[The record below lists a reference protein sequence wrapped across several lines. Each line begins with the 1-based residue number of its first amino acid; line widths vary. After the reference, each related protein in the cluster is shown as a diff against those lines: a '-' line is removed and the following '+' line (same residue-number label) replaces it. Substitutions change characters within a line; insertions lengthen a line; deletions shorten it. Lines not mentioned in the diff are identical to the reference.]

1 MNSDE
6 LIKAVN
12 FLESDKGLE
21 RDLIFSSIEKGIR
34 LAIIKKYGID
44 PDSDDARQVLVTV
57 ERNKGNVKAQMLVRN
72 EAGVAS
78 IKVLAP
84 EELGR
89 IAAQSAKQQMIQS
102 FREAESDDVFERFKP
117 RIGDL
122 VTGQVKRI
130 DRHVATVVLD
140 NDRNVEAIMPLTE
153 QIRGE
158 THHENERIKAV
169 LLEVK
174 KVGNRVKIVLSRT
187 HPDFVRRLFEEEI
200 PEVADHTIEIRAVAR
215 EAGNRAK
222 VAVSSID
229 QKVDPVGACVG
240 MKGSRIKNI
249 VEELNGERIDIVR
262 WNDSLQVLIPNA
274 LQPAGIAEVQL
285 YPRLGRAIVL
295 VQEDQLSL
303 AIGKR
308 GQNVRLASKLVG
320 WDIEIMTYDELNRS
334 LDKSQ
339 LLFQHIPG
347 LPDSLIESIITEGF
361 FDYEDLG
368 YSMDPAEIVE
378 LSEDTLTMEEADE
391 IIAFAKER
399 SDDIEFIVENLEGVT
414 VNETDVYLFPR
425 LKRALVQVRENQL
438 ADAESQKDRL
448 TRITGRLPGWEA
460 VITTRDGYDQALQK
474 ARHWF
479 PQVPGLDETL
489 PGLLLAE
496 GFLTYRDLRS
506 IDPDYLISLSGNSLT
521 QEDAE
526 SAMQYVTEWADEMDQ
541 SVWQPL
547 QEEEVPEEEAEI
559 SQPDSES
566 PMSFDGLFSGEEPT
580 APSETPE
587 EVVSDAPAADQPEA

>member
-21 RDLIFSSIEKGIR
+21 RDLIFASIEKGIR
-34 LAIIKKYGID
+34 LAILRKYKIEEE
-44 PDSDDARQVLVTV
+44 AEEAKHVKVTI
-57 ERNKGNVKAQMLVRN
+57 ERGKGTVKAQMQVLDA
-72 EAGVAS
+72 AGNPT
-78 IKVLAP
+78 IRELEP

-102 FREAESDDVFERFKP
+102 FREAESEDVFERYKP
-117 RIGDL
+117 RVGDL
-122 VTGQVKRI
+122 VTGQIKRL
-130 DRHVATVVLD
+130 DRHVATVTLD

-229 QKVDPVGACVG
+229 MKVDPVGACVG

-262 WNDSLQVLIPNA
+262 WNDSLQVLVPNA
-274 LQPAGIAEVQL
+274 LQPAEVEEVIL
-285 YPRLGRAIVL
+285 CPMLGRVIVL
-295 VQEDQLSL
+295 VKDDQLSL

-320 WDIEIMTYDELNRS
+320 WDIDIMTRDELNEK
-334 LDKSQ
+334 LDKS
-339 LLFQHIPG
+339 LEAFSSIPG
-347 LPDSLIESIITEGF
+347 AP
-361 FDYEDLG
+361 
-368 YSMDPAEIVE
+368 P
-378 LSEDTLTMEEADE
+378 
-391 IIAFAKER
+391 KW
-399 SDDIEFIVENLEGVT
+399 
-414 VNETDVYLFPR
+414 PR
-425 LKRALVQVRENQL
+425 
-438 ADAESQKDRL
+438 
-448 TRITGRLPGWEA
+448 T
-460 VITTRDGYDQALQK
+460 
-474 ARHWF
+474 
-479 PQVPGLDETL
+479 
-489 PGLLLAE
+489 
-496 GFLTYRDLRS
+496 
-506 IDPDYLISLSGNSLT
+506 
-521 QEDAE
+521 
-526 SAMQYVTEWADEMDQ
+526 
-541 SVWQPL
+541 
-547 QEEEVPEEEAEI
+547 
-559 SQPDSES
+559 
-566 PMSFDGLFSGEEPT
+566 
-580 APSETPE
+580 
-587 EVVSDAPAADQPEA
+587 

>member
-21 RDLIFSSIEKGIR
+21 RDLIFASIEKGIR

-44 PDSDDARQVLVTV
+44 PESEDANQVKVTV
-57 ERNKGNVKAQMLVRN
+57 ERGKGSVKAQMLVRDS
-72 EAGVAS
+72 AGNPV
-78 IKVLAP
+78 VRELEP

-102 FREAESDDVFERFKP
+102 FREAESEDVYDRYKP
-117 RIGDL
+117 RVGDL
-122 VTGQVKRI
+122 VTGQIKRI
-130 DRHVATVVLD
+130 DRHVATVTLD

-200 PEVADHTIEIRAVAR
+200 PEVSDHTIEIRAVAR

-229 QKVDPVGACVG
+229 MKVDPVGACVG

-274 LQPAGIAEVQL
+274 LQPAAISEVQL

-320 WDIEIMTYDELNRS
+320 WDVEIMTYDELNRS

-339 LLFQHIPG
+339 LLFQQIPG
-347 LPDSLIESIITEGF
+347 LPDSLIESIITEGC
-361 FDYEDLG
+361 FDYDDLG

-378 LSEDTLTMEEADE
+378 LAGDTITLDEADT
-391 IIAFAKER
+391 IIAYAKER
-399 SDDIEFIVENLEGVT
+399 ADDIEFIIESLEGVS
-414 VNETDVYLFPR
+414 VSESDVYLFPR
-425 LKRALVQVRENQL
+425 LQRAVIQVRENQL
-438 ADAESQKDRL
+438 ADALAQKERIS
-448 TRITGRLPGWEA
+448 RITGRLSGWDA
-460 VITTRDGYDQALQK
+460 FITTRDGYDLALQK

-479 PQVPGLDETL
+479 AQIPGIGETVPVM
-489 PGLLLAE
+489 LLAE
-496 GFLTYRDLRS
+496 GYLTFRDVRS
-506 IDPDYLISLSGNSLT
+506 VDPEYLVTLSGNTIT
-521 QEDAE
+521 QEEAE
-526 SAMQYVTEWADEMDQ
+526 EAIRYVGQWADEMDN
-541 SVWQPL
+541 SVWEPAPAEEPEAEAGESAEVEASAESFDSLFGGDQPART
-547 QEEEVPEEEAEI
+547 EDEPPMEEAGV
-559 SQPDSES
+559 P
-566 PMSFDGLFSGEEPT
+566 
-580 APSETPE
+580 AP
-587 EVVSDAPAADQPEA
+587 DQPGA